1 MKKGYLILFL
11 AINTL
16 LHWQCS
22 KELIGFE
29 MSYRK
34 DFPRDI
40 PASAST
46 ILSHN
51 FIIDNIDSNVKNFFT
66 NNNVTEKEVL
76 RIVPR
81 FAKISAKFSDA
92 DFAFV
97 NRAIIYVYPVG
108 DPSNKIEVFYR
119 EDVPINTGVFLNLN
133 AGLADV
139 KSIINAEKFTVEVRL
154 DVRGQPSRNIETQ
167 LDFGFFAV
175 TQE

>member
-1 MKKGYLILFL
+1 MKKGYFILFL
-11 AINTL
+11 IINSL
-16 LHWQCS
+16 LQWQCR
-22 KELIGFE
+22 KDLVGFE

-34 DFPRDI
+34 DFPREI

-51 FIIDNIDSNVKNFFT
+51 FIIDNIESNAQKFYE
-66 NNNVTEKEVL
+66 NNNATDKNVL

-81 FAKISAKFSDA
+81 FAKISAKFNDA

-97 NRAIIYVYPVG
+97 NRAIVYVYPVG
-108 DPSNKIEVFYR
+108 DPSSKTEVFYR
-119 EDVPINTGVFLNLN
+119 EDVPINTSSVLNLN

-139 KSIINAEKFTVEVRL
+139 KNIVSAERFTVEVRL

-167 LDFGFFAV
+167 IDFGFFAV
-175 TQE
+175 TEE